1 MVIFLFTRHVDF
13 INVMMYDF
21 HGEWED
27 TVNVHSSLY
36 SDDGLNVASLTYSRN
51 SK

>member
-1 MVIFLFTRHVDF
+1 MDF

-36 SDDGLNVASLTYSRN
+36 SNDELSVVINVNLIIEMNCIFVY
-51 SK
+51 